1 MMNGTST
8 TRSARLGA
16 VLVTAAVLG
25 LAACS
30 SSSPSG
36 SSTGGSSP
44 SPQNTATS
52 TAAVTTAWTD
62 FFSKSTPIAQKET
75 LLENGSAM
83 SGAVQAFST
92 NPMVGQVTASVQKVT
107 FPSADKADV
116 TYSISLDGHVVEN
129 SMAGTAVY
137 ENGKWLVSDTTLCGL
152 LQLAQSTSG
161 SSAAIPGCG

>member
-1 MMNGTST
+1 MNGTTT
-8 TRSARLGA
+8 TRSARLCA
-16 VLVTAAVLG
+16 VVVATAALG

-36 SSTGGSSP
+36 SSTTSSP

-62 FFSKSTPIAQKET
+62 FFAKTTPIAQKET

-92 NPMVGQVTASVQKVT
+92 NPMVGQVTASVQSVT
-107 FPSADKADV
+107 FPSPDKADV
-116 TYSISLDGHVVEN
+116 TYSISLNGHVVEN

-137 ENGKWLVSDTTLCGL
+137 QNGKWLVSDTTLCGL